1 MFDSGGHPSL
11 SKKVTRSSRVVK
23 RRQLTVR
30 LKARKPRKRPH
41 RPWRIA
47 RFLPTARL
55 RRHALRAFRR
65 APRLLQTLIVL
76 ATVLILWLGVNWV
89 YQVVRKPSELFFP
102 VSGTLNKTPAET
114 WRQYSPLFQEYS
126 TSVIS
131 PELLAAL
138 AQVEG
143 SGNPVVRTYWRWTFN
158 TRPFE
163 VYRPASSAVG
173 MYQITDGT
181 FAEARRYCI
190 RDHAVAEDGPWDDWK
205 SCWFN
210 RFYTRVIPSHAV
222 ELTAAYLDRSVTNIL
237 ERHHLKFAALERKQ
251 ELAAVIHL
259 CGAGAGDAYVRR
271 GLRLTEGE
279 RCGDHDA
286 RSYVARVN
294 GMKRVFEN
302 IERAAVRGADLRP

>member
-1 MFDSGGHPSL
+1 M
-11 SKKVTRSSRVVK
+11 
-23 RRQLTVR
+23 
-30 LKARKPRKRPH
+30 
-41 RPWRIA
+41 
-47 RFLPTARL
+47 
-55 RRHALRAFRR
+55 
-65 APRLLQTLIVL
+65 LLQTLMVV
-76 ATVLILWLGVNWV
+76 ATALILWLAVNWI
-89 YQVVRKPSELFFP
+89 YQVARKPSELFFP

-114 WRQYSPLFQEYS
+114 WRRYSPLFEKYS
-126 TSVIS
+126 TKVIS

-158 TRPFE
+158 IKPFE

-190 RDHAVAEDGPWDDWK
+190 RDHAVAEDGPWDDWN

-210 RFYTRVIPSHAV
+210 RLYTRVVPSHAV

-237 ERHHLKFAALERKQ
+237 ERHHLKFATLERKQ

-302 IERAAVRGADLRP
+302 IERAAVRGED